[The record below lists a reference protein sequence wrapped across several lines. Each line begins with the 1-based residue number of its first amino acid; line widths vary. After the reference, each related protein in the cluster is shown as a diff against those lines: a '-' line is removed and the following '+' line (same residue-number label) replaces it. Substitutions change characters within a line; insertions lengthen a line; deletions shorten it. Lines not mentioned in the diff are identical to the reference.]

1 MIDKRLP
8 RSLNN
13 SADSRI
19 RGVDEMTD
27 ALNILVTGESSN
39 GGADGSISG
48 DAGVIKP
55 INGNQV
61 AAVVEEYFQEGFQK
75 VVIGSVSDQKYG
87 FVYFFV
93 FSEDANE
100 MGVYRVTED
109 LNVQR
114 VFASPYFNFQ
124 SDGFVKADVVHL
136 NAQNVDEPERTI
148 LYFTDNVNE
157 PRKIDVNRV
166 LDLDVADYDQYDILD
181 IICACPRHPV
191 QPPVAVFDFDNS
203 SGFNNFKD
211 RTGFQFAY
219 QNVYYSGEESAISTY
234 SAFAIPSSYITAG
247 NTAIPNQLVENRC
260 VINVPRDGYTR
271 EIQYIRLL
279 TKEASSNNWFLIDEI
294 EPQLTD
300 AGTNYNFYNDRILT
314 AIPEYE
320 VSKQFD
326 SLPKRAQAQTFSEN
340 RLFYG
345 NYVEGFD
352 PIQTNVDITAQYSAR
367 GQDFVNSSI
376 NIEPIIAYVGRGEDP
391 SLNTAMRNRVVSF
404 KIGEPN
410 VPSVMLEG
418 ETYRLFFTVTPKE
431 NWHIYDARESF
442 HAFSS
447 DFVES
452 PSDQVQ
458 ADSVGV
464 YENPA
469 YDYDYARHSFGK
481 STFEKLFTVNNGDYR
496 SQWQTLLGPEANTA
510 SSVSYGTSPSTPII
524 IKGGALTFDIQLR
537 ATQDVPNAAQELQSN
552 LTLALTGQDLNP
564 IFEFAATPKITSSYN
579 YDLNIGH
586 RHKIFPN
593 SSLSSLICCAVD
605 AGDIVAGQE
614 TAETPVGYF
623 VVNEANISFDLR
635 PLSNLGYNNVVALDI
650 SSIQDVV
657 TIPVIPDVDLNN
669 VTASGFSNP
678 DSWVGPNLVDITKW
692 VAIDPDFMVSFLTNG
707 TLRGNDFPSGDSYI
721 EDIINSEFETPE
733 TPNSASRIRKMLGYL
748 NLLDDGKLFFGLDE
762 RNQAYNVNAF
772 SIIDGSA
779 GPGGTNTQ
787 GLSAQFEFD
796 PSYSVLTHIVRYG
809 RNFSGGSRVVPFATV
824 DAIFSPSTDE
834 LGLPEILY
842 TNEGEAEVRASIA
855 NVIAYQTEI
864 NQGVFNRSF
873 KTESVHSFG
882 IVYYD
887 QRGRASNVMPIGS
900 VFIDGLG
907 SRGNFDDTG
916 EAGVTININHNPP
929 EWAFNYQIVYTGNN
943 TISDFI
949 QYTSAG
955 AYVPEGEN
963 RIYVSLNYL
972 QENKN
977 SYAESFGAASPEGDN
992 RLYQFQKGDKVRVVS
1007 AYRGDDTSRE
1017 FFSDTEFEILEF
1029 VTLTTDSESN
1039 PLYEEGE
1046 DPMTQASPKVG
1057 DFVVLKD
1064 NPLAIDFSS
1073 DAVREGYDL
1082 WNNRCVIELYSNKKS
1097 QDVEDVVFYETSNV
1111 YDVVINDLGE
1121 SPVLVHDVT
1130 SITTY
1135 NGDVFWRR
1143 VPVKMPTFITSA
1155 LEDQFPNQEVGSFE
1169 DMVLSGN
1176 DSFNSYFLET
1186 NTFNDLIRFSDVD
1199 NFGKAK
1205 SVLPNEI
1212 EVRRTSS
1219 ITYGE
1224 ANNYASSLSKIT
1236 SFNRAIGNF
1245 KDIPN
1250 GYGSIN
1256 YIHAFNEFLICIQD
1270 SKISRIPVNRNI
1282 ISDASTNQQLIATA
1296 SVLGS
1301 QSFFS
1306 GDYGCDG
1313 HPESVTIV
1321 DNDVYFADLGGEQ
1334 VIRFNRLEG
1343 GVSPIS
1349 ENGMKEF
1356 FERQFRALGNNPRI
1370 VGGYDPLHDEFLISM
1385 YDQTVVNSNN
1395 SLTPT
1400 QPTAISND
1408 PETEPEE
1415 PAAIIA
1421 EGSFDFMFLSLTGDL
1436 AISDAAEDGAQFEGA
1451 KKIYL
1456 ASDWDNTNSG
1466 VIGLSNSIFTFNG
1479 PDISSVEPGTSFKYS
1494 LEAYIPFDP
1503 GFSYIHTVLV
1513 NDDNGAIFTHGPG
1526 PNEDPI
1532 GQWFTIESPVFSY
1545 DELANSGVL
1554 NAGVQYYTP
1563 AFNTVLS
1570 AGTVIAY
1577 VRNAVL
1583 TEAQPAVSARTA
1595 PPTPT
1600 SIDLG
1605 PAVENNPSPF
1615 QNSLSGTEAG
1625 SAITIEQLKAASPK
1639 GKNPSGYKTAD
1650 EVEYWFEVYNGGGQ
1664 WKTLADLY
1672 NPAFTSIS
1680 DSEGLPPGSKFLM
1693 KNKCLIDSF
1702 GAGNTAPYN
1711 LYSKKGVY
1719 TDPEFLR
1726 AANAFQTWQNVE
1738 KGVKSSVFDPTK
1750 TFSAQFIPTA
1760 YVTERIKVDQ
1770 QGSQF
1775 NLNDNLHPNQTDNLY
1790 YEAGSL
1796 HFFGISSGR
1805 NSSNRIFNEST
1816 TLFITQGVDI
1826 FDAAIHNGVL
1836 AMVDYMTP
1844 RQYFRF
1850 KNYSV
1855 SAKFGLRQNP
1865 EYAQEWYE
1873 AAPGEQAIVHRI
1885 GEVFDYG
1892 GSVGE
1897 GQRVSATWAPCAAGY
1912 EAWTNEIVV
1921 PFFNE
1926 FMGQSVTDVM
1936 SQVVQSDQDID
1947 SNVFMAKESL
1957 NDASGH
1963 YDFFQTMISEHN
1975 TWGPLVY
1982 DFDMDGVWTETD
1994 LLIWQALTEHWS
2006 SLGDD
2011 SGNEYTPA
2019 NYYTPGKDIISS
2031 LKHINCNYAHDDDPD
2046 SYYASQYRELMED
2059 DDSEFSHA
2067 PGLFNFLEPQI
2078 NNSSE
2083 YREAMLNDIGENGIL
2098 HLGSNQNE
2106 VEPNATPFF
2115 VSTKA
2120 NKVFNW
2126 NYCLDQRPFA
2136 FANLPYDPN
2145 VSPAPIGVPLTTAFD
2160 YSPSPYFV
2168 RNRGTADPE
2177 NNNGFSWV
2185 GPVVIDPEH
2194 NWYDAYEAAL
2204 WPWRCPISPGGA
2216 GAGSL
2221 GQFANPMTYLIERPN
2236 DTFFPITK
2244 YWQ

>member
-39 GGADGSISG
+39 GSADGSVSG

-61 AAVVEEYFQEGFQK
+61 AAVMDGYFAQDIAK
-75 VVIGSVSDQKYG
+75 VVIGSVNDQKYG
-87 FVYFFV
+87 YVYFFV

-166 LDLDVADYDQYDILD
+166 IGLDINDYDQYDILD
-181 IICACPRHPV
+181 LICACPRHPV
-191 QPPVAVFDFDNS
+191 QPPVAVFDFDNTS
-203 SGFNNFKD
+203 EFNNFKD

-260 VINVPRDGYTR
+260 VINIPRDGYTR
-271 EIQYIRLL
+271 EIQSIRLL

-294 EPQLTD
+294 EPQLIED
-300 AGTNYNFYNDRILT
+300 GTSYNFYNDRILT

-376 NIEPIIAYVGRGEDP
+376 TLEPIITYVGRGEDP

-458 ADSVGV
+458 ADTVGV
-464 YENPA
+464 YESPA
-469 YDYDYARHSFGK
+469 IYEYDYARHSFGK
-481 STFEKLFTVNNGDYR
+481 STFENLFTVNNGSYR
-496 SQWQTLLGPEANTA
+496 SQWQTLLGPDANTA

-552 LTLALTGQDLNP
+552 LTLALTGQDLDP
-564 IFEFAATPKITSSYN
+564 IFEYAATPKITSSYN
-579 YDLNIGH
+579 YDLNINH
-586 RHKIFPN
+586 RDKIFPN
-593 SSLSSLICCAVD
+593 SSLSSLICCAVE
-605 AGDIVAGQE
+605 AGDVTTGQE

-623 VVNEANISFDLR
+623 VVNEANISFELR
-635 PLSNLGYNNVVALDI
+635 HLSNLGYDNVVALDI
-650 SSIQDVV
+650 SSIENVV
-657 TIPVIPDVDLNN
+657 TMPVVPDVDLNN
-669 VTASGFSNP
+669 VTAGGFSNP
-678 DSWVGPNLVDITKW
+678 DSWVGPSLVNITKW
-692 VAIDPDFMVSFLTNG
+692 VAINPDFMVSFLTNE
-707 TLRGNDFPSGDSYI
+707 TLRGSEFPSGNSYI

-733 TPNSASRIRKMLGYL
+733 TPNSASRIQKMLGYL
-748 NLLDDGKLFFGLDE
+748 NLLDDGKLFFGVDE
-762 RNQAYNVNAF
+762 RSQSYSLNAF

-787 GLSAQFEFD
+787 ALEAQFEFD

-809 RNFSGGSRVVPFATV
+809 RNFSGGSRIVPFSTV
-824 DAIFSPSTDE
+824 DAIFSPNTDE
-834 LGLPEILY
+834 LGLPELAY

-873 KTESVHSFG
+873 KTDSVHSFG

-887 QRGRASNVMPIGS
+887 QRGRSSNVMPIGS
-900 VFIDGLG
+900 VFINGLG

-916 EAGVTININHNPP
+916 EAGVTITINHDPP

-1017 FFSDTEFEILEF
+1017 FFSNTEFEVLEF
-1029 VTLTTDSESN
+1029 VTLTTDSDSN

-1111 YDVVINDLGE
+1111 YDVVINDLGAA
-1121 SPVLVHDVT
+1121 PVLVHDVT

-1135 NGDVFWRR
+1135 NGDIFWRR
-1143 VPVKMPTFITSA
+1143 VPVKMPTFITSD

-1256 YIHAFNEFLICIQD
+1256 YIHAFNEFLICIQE

-1301 QSFFS
+1301 QAFFS

-1313 HPESVTIV
+1313 HPESVTII

-1334 VIRFNRLEG
+1334 VIRFNRLQG

-1356 FERQFRALGNNPRI
+1356 FERQFRALGDNPRI

-1385 YDQTVVNSNN
+1385 YDQTVVNSTNA
-1395 SLTPT
+1395 LTPT
-1400 QPTAISND
+1400 QPTAVIS
-1408 PETEPEE
+1408 EPE
-1415 PAAIIA
+1415 
-1421 EGSFDFMFLSLTGDL
+1421 
-1436 AISDAAEDGAQFEGA
+1436 
-1451 KKIYL
+1451 
-1456 ASDWDNTNSG
+1456 
-1466 VIGLSNSIFTFNG
+1466 
-1479 PDISSVEPGTSFKYS
+1479 
-1494 LEAYIPFDP
+1494 
-1503 GFSYIHTVLV
+1503 
-1513 NDDNGAIFTHGPG
+1513 
-1526 PNEDPI
+1526 
-1532 GQWFTIESPVFSY
+1532 
-1545 DELANSGVL
+1545 DEVDS
-1554 NAGVQYYTP
+1554 
-1563 AFNTVLS
+1563 
-1570 AGTVIAY
+1570 
-1577 VRNAVL
+1577 
-1583 TEAQPAVSARTA
+1583 SARTA
-1595 PPTPT
+1595 SPPPT

-1605 PAVENNPSPF
+1605 PVVENNPSPF

-1650 EVEYWFEVYNGGGQ
+1650 EVEYWFGIYNGGGQ

-1680 DSEGLPPGSKFLM
+1680 DSEGLSPGSKFLM

-1726 AANAFQTWQNVE
+1726 AANAFQTWQNVG

-1750 TFSAQFIPTA
+1750 TFVAQFIPTA

-1775 NLNDNLHPNQTDNLY
+1775 SLNDHLNPNQTGNLY

-1796 HFFGISSGR
+1796 HFYGISSGR
-1805 NSSNRIFNEST
+1805 NYSRRLFNEST
-1816 TLFITQGVDI
+1816 GLFISQGVDI

-1865 EYAQEWYE
+1865 EYNQEYNE
-1873 AAPGEQAIVHRI
+1873 AAPGQQAIVHRI
-1885 GEVFDYG
+1885 GDPFEYG
-1892 GSVGE
+1892 ATVGE

-1912 EAWTNEIVV
+1912 EAWTNEIVI

-1936 SQVVQSDQDID
+1936 SQVVQSEQDID
-1947 SNVFMAKESL
+1947 GSIWESKESL
-1957 NDASGH
+1957 NNASGH
-1963 YDFFQTMISEHN
+1963 YDFFENMISEQN

-1994 LLIWQALTEHWS
+1994 LLIWQALTDHWS

-2019 NYYTPGKDIISS
+2019 NYYNPGKDVMSS
-2031 LKHINCNYAHDDDPD
+2031 LAHIHCNYANAED
-2046 SYYASQYRELMED
+2046 SPNTASHYRELIED
-2059 DDSEFSHA
+2059 DDSEFNHA
-2067 PGLFNFLEPQI
+2067 PGVFNFLESDI

-2083 YREAMLNDIGENGIL
+2083 YREAMLNDLGENGVI
-2098 HLGSNQNE
+2098 HLGSNQND

-2115 VSTKA
+2115 VSKKA

-2136 FANLPYDPN
+2136 FANLPDDPD

-2168 RNRGTADPE
+2168 RNRGIADPE
-2177 NNNGFSWV
+2177 NNEGFSWV
-2185 GPVVIDPEH
+2185 GPVVIDPEY
-2194 NWYDAYEAAL
+2194 NWYDIDNPIIWSWA
-2204 WPWRCPISPGGA
+2204 CPISQGVA
-2216 GAGSL
+2216 VL
-2221 GQFANPMTYLIERPN
+2221 VL
-2236 DTFFPITK
+2236 
-2244 YWQ
+2244 